1 MENFADFMHRLAQD
15 EEGQDMVEYGLI
27 LGLVSV
33 VAVIAVTATG
43 TTVNDFWVAIQ
54 GVIESLPIP

>member
-1 MENFADFMHRLAQD
+1 MIQTRSLINRIVREDS
-15 EEGQDMVEYGLI
+15 GQDMVEYGLI

-43 TTVNDFWVAIQ
+43 TAVNGLWTSIQ
-54 GVIESLPIP
+54 GVIEGVPLP

>member
-1 MENFADFMHRLAQD
+1 MEGFVKIVHRIVCE

-43 TTVNDFWVAIQ
+43 TAVNGFWEAIQ
-54 GVIESLPIP
+54 AAVETAFP